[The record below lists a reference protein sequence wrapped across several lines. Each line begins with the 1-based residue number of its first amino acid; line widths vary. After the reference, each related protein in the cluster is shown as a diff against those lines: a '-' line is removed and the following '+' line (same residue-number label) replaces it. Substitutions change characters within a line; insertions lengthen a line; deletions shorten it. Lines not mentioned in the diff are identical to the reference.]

1 MTFQEAVRWH
11 TAIVQSPVR
20 MRDCFSR
27 EYHAML
33 KLWHLT
39 VQQEVKAPDASILT
53 EPPWVHCI
61 CEHPAEVAKHA
72 EGHIKGIHPVQVW
85 RFILER
91 EVEAPE
97 RFQVGSSSLNPKVL
111 TLKQLLSSVNCP

>member
-1 MTFQEAVRWH
+1 
-11 TAIVQSPVR
+11 
-20 MRDCFSR
+20 MRAN
-27 EYHAML
+27 ELAAPL
-33 KLWHLT
+33 LE
-39 VQQEVKAPDASILT
+39 EVDAEL
-53 EPPWVHCI
+53 
-61 CEHPAEVAKHA
+61 A
-72 EGHIKGIHPVQVW
+72 QVW